1 MKEETMLQFFNLV
14 MTMTKTFLS
23 MKNKFSKIA
32 DLKGY
37 REDFDKDVKDTME
50 RLRSERNTNYEHYSS
65 NDKQSLLQPK
75 ISDKKADFQLNQ
87 VLGEISSR

>member
-1 MKEETMLQFFNLV
+1 
-14 MTMTKTFLS
+14 

-37 REDFDKDVKDTME
+37 REDFDKDVKVTME
-50 RLRSERNTNYEHYSS
+50 RLRSERNTNYELYSS